1 MPKHYQKC
9 FPEQFKALTCHL
21 VKLNLPL
28 QWKQKKIIYLS
39 AEVTF
44 SRQLFVLSFHLFCNH
59 FPIDCLLQQLL
70 KCVIAHFFSWKFI
83 FHSLY
88 LSAFVVIVTS
98 VNIDE
103 YNTCVY
109 NHMYVYYVYM
119 YISNIYFYVQY
130 IHIYNIII
138 YRYKYTI

>member
-1 MPKHYQKC
+1 MEGWNYVILFAYFINTCFLKIILDLINGEISWSVIIPKHYQKC
-9 FPEQFKALTCHL
+9 FPEQFKTLTCHL

-28 QWKQKKIIYLS
+28 QWNQKTIIYLS
-39 AEVTF
+39 TEVTF

-98 VNIDE
+98 V
-103 YNTCVY
+103 
-109 NHMYVYYVYM
+109 
-119 YISNIYFYVQY
+119 
-130 IHIYNIII
+130 
-138 YRYKYTI
+138 K